1 MIEILIFGPLLGS
14 LIAGFM
20 YRSIGENVATI
31 LATSIV
37 ILGAIISWFVF
48 LGIVTVNDGTVVV
61 FDWIMSGSLNSQWAV
76 KVDSLVKVMLVVVLS
91 VSSLVHLYSLGYM
104 RDDHNWNSGEKYKAR
119 FFSYLSFFTFAML
132 VLVSSDNLLQLFFG
146 WEGVG
151 VASYLLIGFYFK
163 KPTAN
168 NAAMKAFIVNRV
180 GDFGFLIGIF
190 LIFYYSGSIN
200 FLDIFSFFSE
210 YKTDNE
216 IA

>member
-48 LGIVTVNDGTVVV
+48 LDIVAVDSGSVVV
-61 FDWIMSGSLNSQWAV
+61 FDWIISGSLNSQWAV

-104 RDDHNWNSGEKYKAR
+104 RHDHNWNSGEKYKAR

-180 GDFGFLIGIF
+180 
-190 LIFYYSGSIN
+190 
-200 FLDIFSFFSE
+200 
-210 YKTDNE
+210 
-216 IA
+216 